1 MTLRNSQE
9 KKALHRGK
17 IMRERLKYDLLETL
31 KDISET

>member
-17 IMRERLKYDLLETL
+17 IMKEQLNYDLLETF
-31 KDISET
+31 KMAGC